1 MDGLD
6 DTLWSERMSDCHT
19 STTSGGGNSWTDWRT
34 EAGSWSWLVLTG
46 EGAND
51 PTSSLV
57 HHDPH
62 LLLAGGGLLT
72 GRARHLAQTRLG
84 LCDPQCTLRDASL
97 LSSLDELY
105 TGPLPRHL
113 LQLRQSLG
121 VGFLLTDREIQ
132 YITEGQDREQV
143 ALLVIEVDL
152 L

>member
-57 HHDPH
+57 HYDPH

-72 GRARHLAQTRLG
+72 GRARHLAQARLG
-84 LCDPQCTLRDASL
+84 LGTFPS
-97 LSSLDELY
+97 
-105 TGPLPRHL
+105 HL
-113 LQLRQSLG
+113 LQSVHR
-121 VGFLLTDREIQ
+121 VRE
-132 YITEGQDREQV
+132 Y
-143 ALLVIEVDL
+143 LLVLTKYGKNKDSDIIKTIFIRPLIEVDL
-152 L
+152 SDRELILLALHGQRKVGG